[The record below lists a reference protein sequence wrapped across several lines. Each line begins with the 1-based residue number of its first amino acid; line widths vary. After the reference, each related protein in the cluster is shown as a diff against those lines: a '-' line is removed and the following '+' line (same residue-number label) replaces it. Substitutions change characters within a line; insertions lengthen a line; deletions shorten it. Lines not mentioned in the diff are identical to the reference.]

1 MSNDQTSLQQLANPK
16 DPLSDVIQL
25 TEEDIQSYQEALD
38 DMKEMGKE
46 ADKLEKKNR
55 HKSKKSERKKEKSKK
70 SERKKESYGP
80 TDEEMRTAAQRFM
93 DMIKEGEKRK
103 LVVEH

>member
-1 MSNDQTSLQQLANPK
+1 
-16 DPLSDVIQL
+16 
-25 TEEDIQSYQEALD
+25 
-38 DMKEMGKE
+38 MKEMGKE

-55 HKSKKSERKKEKSKK
+55 HKSKK